1 MYKLIRQRVS
11 TVFRVLS
18 NKGMSGLIK
27 LIRSFFLYQL
37 KEKWNFVYFE
47 KQVEQIPFKL
57 PKLDNSIIIR
67 IAGKDDIAQIKND
80 IYPLLTEK
88 EGNDKRYFEKIG
100 TPHVKC
106 FLAEKDN
113 RLVHYSLLF
122 ENAKNSPIIQT
133 PIISSKVELTD
144 AYLGT
149 VFTIPEAR
157 GLMIMP
163 HTVLRIF
170 SHLYKNTS
178 TKRIL
183 VIVHK
188 STFGAE
194 GFYRRNGFNV
204 MNNVEAK
211 NYLHNFRNK

>member
-1 MYKLIRQRVS
+1 MFILLRQRVS
-11 TVFRVLS
+11 TMFRVLS
-18 NKGMSGLIK
+18 SKGTSGLIE
-27 LIRSFFLYQL
+27 LIRAFLVYQVY
-37 KEKWNFVYFE
+37 EKWRFVYFE
-47 KQVEQIPFKL
+47 KCIEKVPFKL
-57 PKLDNSIIIR
+57 PKLEDSIIIR
-67 IAGKDDIAQIKND
+67 EAVEDDIPQIKND
-80 IYPLLTEK
+80 IYPFLTEK
-88 EGNDKRYFEKIG
+88 EGNDKRYIEKIG
-100 TPHVKC
+100 TTQVKC
-106 FLAEKDN
+106 FLAERQSKI
-113 RLVHYSLLF
+113 VHYSLLF
-122 ENAKNSPIIQT
+122 ENAINSPIMQT
-133 PIISSKVELTD
+133 PIIKSKINSSD

-157 GLMIMP
+157 GLRIMP

-204 MNNVEAK
+204 MNNVEAR

>member
-1 MYKLIRQRVS
+1 MRQRFS
-11 TVFRVLS
+11 TVFRVLFS
-18 NKGMSGLIK
+18 NGTSGVIK
-27 LIRSFFLYQL
+27 LIKSYFLYQL
-37 KEKWNFVYFE
+37 KEKWEFVYFE
-47 KQVEQIPFKL
+47 TKVEKTPYKL
-57 PKLDNSIIIR
+57 PNLDKSIVIR
-67 IAGKDDIAQIKND
+67 MAVKVDITQIKND
-80 IYPLLTEK
+80 IYPFLTEK
-88 EGNDKRYFEKIG
+88 EGNDKRYIEKIG
-100 TPHVKC
+100 TTQVKC
-106 FLAEKDN
+106 FLAERQSKI
-113 RLVHYSLLF
+113 VHYSLLF
-122 ENAKNSPIIQT
+122 ENAINSPIMQT
-133 PIISSKVELTD
+133 TIIKSKINSSD

-157 GLMIMP
+157 GLRIMP

-204 MNNVEAK
+204 MNNVEAR